1 MEKNDWTFGWSFWF
15 IYKIFRSDLFK
26 HIDGIALIPPLSC
39 IFKKNNKILNSITS
53 TEAFIITKND
63 LEVFSINGDYLNV
76 TLRLFESQG
85 WIKRKLLNNNS
96 IQIKIKKMQRPNT
109 QILQNR
115 LKNTPIIKEI
125 IRLIKTV
132 DLYLLGEKSF
142 MRKAVIPTKKSV
154 MYFED
159 VK

>member
-1 MEKNDWTFGWSFWF
+1 M
-15 IYKIFRSDLFK
+15 Y
-26 HIDGIALIPPLSC
+26 
-39 IFKKNNKILNSITS
+39 NSS
-53 TEAFIITKND
+53 NFII
-63 LEVFSINGDYLNV
+63 VI
-76 TLRLFESQG
+76 
-85 WIKRKLLNNNS
+85 RKIPN
-96 IQIKIKKMQRPNT
+96 KKERG
-109 QILQNR
+109 